1 MVAVTEMFASVDVD
15 VFNFGNSSIFYLHQ
29 LLSFITTFFVF
40 VVISIR

>member
-1 MVAVTEMFASVDVD
+1 MVALTEMFASVDVD

-29 LLSFITTFFVF
+29 LLSFIITFFVF